1 MTMNNLQLFLYKTVS
16 FWPDSHYDK
25 SCLFSMVLHRHT
37 NYRRYGL
44 WRCAKITYSVYPYS
58 YDMGVVLVFIK
69 NDNCRKELSGQ
80 NLLLIIEKDGKGGTM
95 VTVEKR
101 KGRVKEKMRKEM
113 LKREEL
119 QKEEKEILSQYGK
132 EEKLRKERTQLE
144 EEEAQKVFVAIDV
157 LRSITSSEAKLSQ

>member
-80 NLLLIIEKDGKGGTM
+80 NLKDMLSLLQRIKQDRKGGTM

-101 KGRVKEKMRKEM
+101 KGRVKEKLRKEM
-113 LKREEL
+113 LKMEEL
-119 QKEEKEILSQYGK
+119 QKEEMEILSQ
-132 EEKLRKERTQLE
+132 
-144 EEEAQKVFVAIDV
+144 
-157 LRSITSSEAKLSQ
+157 